1 MSWTNNLKYWC
12 RSMSSAIGEEPC
24 NQWELELILGVWEKV
39 SDIPRFDYLLLS
51 CRLMIIWPTPLLLVE
66 TLSIPYDKWYQSLF
80 TITCQ
85 SNWLPPILRHATHIF
100 VLYQTVSPWFV
111 ILMVIWLSSMRCHNQ
126 SHKGSSKTN
135 FTCCSIYYLFSHLQR
150 HLFLLGVPMYHF
162 LCLCQHAASSRNAL
176 EDRGWSLNILTTSRS
191 WLMN

>member
-39 SDIPRFDYLLLS
+39 SDIPRFNYLLLS

-126 SHKGSSKTN
+126 SHVMR
-135 FTCCSIYYLFSHLQR
+135 R

-176 EDRGWSLNILTTSRS
+176 EDRFLQGVNWIVVDLWIY
-191 WLMN
+191 